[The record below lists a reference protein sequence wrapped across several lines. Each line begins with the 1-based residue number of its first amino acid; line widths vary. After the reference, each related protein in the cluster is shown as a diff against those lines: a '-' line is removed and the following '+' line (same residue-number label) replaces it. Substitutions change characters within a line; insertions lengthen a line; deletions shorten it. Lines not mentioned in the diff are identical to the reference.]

1 MLIELH
7 VVPGGMEIVRNFS
20 MELFQP
26 GNDIFIRFE
35 NDRFPS
41 CTPFV
46 HKTYLWDTRLN
57 RMGDRRLLHSC
68 CELQLGC
75 SLEDVLIQLFDS
87 YHNEVLVLEQF

>member
-1 MLIELH
+1 MKNS
-7 VVPGGMEIVRNFS
+7 RKQ
-20 MELFQP
+20 QP
-26 GNDIFIRFE
+26 AKTPQADGPIIISCNNIFIRFE
-35 NDRFPS
+35 NDQFPS

-57 RMGDRRLLHSC
+57 WLGDRRLLHSC
-68 CELQLGC
+68 RELQLGC